1 MMKRENLTRGELTHG
16 IRANLDQ
23 FLHQLLQVMLVG
35 FTIGMMRTVV
45 PALSES
51 EFGVPK
57 NSFMLLTAF
66 VVAFGF
72 VKGSLNFVAGRLS
85 ERIGRKKVLLLGWSA
100 ALPIPL
106 LVYFAPSW
114 SWIVAATVLLGI
126 NQGLTWSMTQTSK
139 LDITR
144 SDQRGLTIGLNEF
157 AGYVGLALA
166 GIITAYLA
174 TILGARTGL
183 LIFGLTTISLAILL
197 TLLWV
202 KDTLPWAKSEA
213 AKHKA
218 GISPG
223 LLPRYPA
230 NISAKPAT
238 WEVFTLVSWR
248 DKRLAAISQAGL
260 VEKFVDALV
269 WVFYPVFLYQRG
281 LSLPDIGWV
290 VGVYGFVWGG
300 SQFFTGKLSDHIGR
314 HKPNVWGMWICG
326 AGVAMMLLGDGM
338 VWWSISAAITGFGM
352 ALLYPNLSAAIAD
365 ISHPNW
371 RGSAIGIYRFWRDL
385 GYGIGALGLGITAH
399 FSGKVDTAFW
409 FVAISMFISGGILWL
424 LGEETHPRIN
434 PAAVSPAPT
443 VTPPTLEVRVISQTP
458 PGGRCGL
465 YTGYGQALAQHLG
478 SRFQLD
484 ISTERDAHGHG
495 FPSIW
500 INGSPLRPSDG
511 VIVMPE
517 DVVEV
522 LVANKIMVSND
533 LGLALIA
540 EVNKMLHEGG

>member
-1 MMKRENLTRGELTHG
+1 MMKHDNLTHG

-23 FLHQLLQVMLVG
+23 FLHQLLQVLLVG

-72 VKGSLNFVAGRLS
+72 VKGALNFVAGRLS
-85 ERIGRKKVLLLGWSA
+85 ERLGRKKVLLLGWIA

-126 NQGLTWSMTQTSK
+126 NQGLTWSMTQNAK

-144 SDQRGLTIGLNEF
+144 PNQRGLIIGLNEF
-157 AGYVGLALA
+157 SGYVGLALA
-166 GIITAYLA
+166 GILTAYLA
-174 TILGARTGL
+174 TMLGARTGL
-183 LIFGLTTISLAILL
+183 LIFGLTTVSLAILL
-197 TLLWV
+197 TLVWV
-202 KDTLPWAKSEA
+202 KDTLPWAKAEA
-213 AKHKA
+213 ARHAAAPSSAMK
-218 GISPG
+218 
-223 LLPRYPA
+223 PRYPA
-230 NISAKPAT
+230 NISEKPTT
-238 WEVFTLVSWR
+238 WEVFMLVTWR

-281 LSLPDIGWV
+281 LSLPDIGWI
-290 VGVYGFVWGG
+290 VGIYGFVWGG

-326 AGVAMMLLGDGM
+326 AGVAMMLVNTGM
-338 VWWSISAAITGFGM
+338 LWWSISAAVTGFGM
-352 ALLYPNLSAAIAD
+352 ALLYPNLSAAVAD

-371 RGSAIGIYRFWRDL
+371 RGSSIGIYRFWRDL

-399 FSGKVDTAFW
+399 FSGKVDAAFW
-409 FVAISMFISGGILWL
+409 FVAISMFVSGGILWL
-424 LGEETHPRIN
+424 FGEETHPRIN
-434 PAAVSPAPT
+434 PAEMLPT
-443 VTPPTLEVRVISQTP
+443 AEV
-458 PGGRCGL
+458 
-465 YTGYGQALAQHLG
+465 
-478 SRFQLD
+478 
-484 ISTERDAHGHG
+484 
-495 FPSIW
+495 
-500 INGSPLRPSDG
+500 
-511 VIVMPE
+511 
-517 DVVEV
+517 
-522 LVANKIMVSND
+522 KSND
-533 LGLALIA
+533 
-540 EVNKMLHEGG
+540 